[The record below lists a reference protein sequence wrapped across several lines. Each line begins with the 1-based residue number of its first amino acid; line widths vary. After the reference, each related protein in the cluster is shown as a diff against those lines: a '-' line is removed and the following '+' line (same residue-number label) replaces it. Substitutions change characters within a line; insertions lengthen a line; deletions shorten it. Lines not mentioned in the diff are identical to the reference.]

1 MVRAVKFENYEEEK
15 AKKVLQFMA
24 VKYGKTVLDT
34 LQEVQVTFKDNPG
47 VTFTF
52 VGSIPEMLSQATAVQ
67 RDIATLLK

>member
-1 MVRAVKFENYEEEK
+1 
-15 AKKVLQFMA
+15 LQFMA